1 MPREI
6 TYREA
11 LREGL
16 DEELA
21 HDDNVVII
29 GEEVAEYNG
38 AYKVTEGLW
47 KKWGDKRV
55 IDAPISEAGFIGMG
69 IGASMLGIRPVMEL
83 MFYSFAYVAFDQM
96 MNNAATCRYMSGG
109 LINVPIVVRGP
120 ANGGTN
126 VGATH
131 SHTPENIFANMPGLK
146 VVSPSDPYDV
156 KGLIKSSI
164 RDNDPVYFMES
175 TVLYGMAGEVPSNDE
190 LDEGEL
196 IVPIGKAKVKR
207 EGADISLI
215 AHGRAVVSSLAAADI
230 LAEKYNINAEVLDL
244 RSIRPLDEQAIME
257 TVRKTHRAI
266 YVEENKPFCGIGA
279 QVSSMIM
286 EQAFDDLDAPVLRI
300 TSADAPA
307 FYSPPI
313 EKLQLPT
320 PQEIVE
326 RSLTIC

>member
-1 MPREI
+1 
-6 TYREA
+6 
-11 LREGL
+11 
-16 DEELA
+16 
-21 HDDNVVII
+21 
-29 GEEVAEYNG
+29 
-38 AYKVTEGLW
+38 
-47 KKWGDKRV
+47 
-55 IDAPISEAGFIGMG
+55 
-69 IGASMLGIRPVMEL
+69 
-83 MFYSFAYVAFDQM
+83 
-96 MNNAATCRYMSGG
+96 
-109 LINVPIVVRGP
+109 
-120 ANGGTN
+120 
-126 VGATH
+126 
-131 SHTPENIFANMPGLK
+131 
-146 VVSPSDPYDV
+146 
-156 KGLIKSSI
+156 
-164 RDNDPVYFMES
+164 MES